1 MAMDIFLIIV
11 VSLIALFVSYYRFFK
26 FSLVNDLNGHSKI
39 AETKLGPIEYKI
51 IGDKGPVLMS
61 IHGSPGGHDQNI
73 ISSDAF
79 RILILSRPGYLR
91 TPLGVGQTPAEQAT
105 AYSELLDV
113 LGIQKVVVMGI
124 SGGGP
129 SSMEF
134 AAKFPEKTL
143 GLIAFEAV
151 SYSED
156 YANKFPD
163 DESMMNG
170 SDFSMWAGL
179 YSMSFLGTK
188 KKAAMM
194 LPNPKNRIRLTSNP
208 KNVAKLKSMEWS
220 IWPMS
225 LRREGVVNDYQ
236 QFANLSIPFEKINAP
251 TLAIHGN
258 EDINVD
264 LAHARE
270 LIQKVQGS
278 ELRIIDEGDHMMMFT
293 HAEEIDSLI
302 KEFVLRV
309 SNDQTLT

>member
-1 MAMDIFLIIV
+1 MDIFLIII
-11 VSLIALFVSYYRFFK
+11 VSLIALFLSYYWFFK
-26 FSLVNDLNGHSKI
+26 FSLVNKLNGNSKI
-39 AETKLGPIEYKI
+39 AETKFGPIEYKM
-51 IGDKGPVLMS
+51 IGDKGPILMS

-105 AYSELLDV
+105 AYSELLEV

-156 YANKFPD
+156 YENKFPD

-170 SDFSMWAGL
+170 SDFIMWAGL
-179 YSMSFLGTK
+179 YYMSFLGTK

-220 IWPMS
+220 IWLMS
-225 LRREGVVNDYQ
+225 LRREGLVNDYQ
-236 QFANLSIPFEKINAP
+236 QFANLSIPFEKIKVP

-258 EDINVD
+258 EDVNVD
-264 LAHARE
+264 LSHAKE
-270 LIQKVQGS
+270 LIDKVQGS
-278 ELRIIDEGDHMMMFT
+278 ELKIIDEGDHMMMFT
-293 HAEEIDSLI
+293 HSEEIDSLI
-302 KEFVLRV
+302 KEFILRV
-309 SNDQTLT
+309 SNNQT

>member
-1 MAMDIFLIIV
+1 MAMDVFLIIF

-51 IGDKGPVLMS
+51 IGDKGPILMS

-91 TPLGVGQTPAEQAT
+91 TPLGVGKTPAEQAT

>member
-1 MAMDIFLIIV
+1 MDIFLIIV
-11 VSLIALFVSYYRFFK
+11 ASLITLFLSYYWFFK
-26 FSLVNDLNGHSKI
+26 FSLLNKLKGNSKI
-39 AETKLGPIEYKI
+39 VETKLGPIEYKM

-61 IHGSPGGHDQNI
+61 IHGSPGGYDQNI
-73 ISSDAF
+73 LSSDAF

-91 TPLGVGQTPAEQAT
+91 TPLSVGQTAAEQAT
-105 AYSELLDV
+105 AYSELLEV

-156 YANKFPD
+156 YTNKFPE
-163 DESMMNG
+163 DESMLNG

-179 YSMSFLGTK
+179 YYMSFLGAK

-194 LPNPKNRIRLTSNP
+194 LPNTKNRIRLISNP

-225 LRREGVVNDYQ
+225 LRREGVANDYQ
-236 QFANLSIPFEKINAP
+236 QFVNLSIPFEKINVP

-264 LAHARE
+264 LSHAKE
-270 LIQKVQGS
+270 VIEKVQGS
-278 ELRIIDEGDHMMMFT
+278 ELKIIDEGDHMMMFT
-293 HAEEIDSLI
+293 HSEEIDSLI

-309 SNDQTLT
+309 SNNQP

>member
-51 IGDKGPVLMS
+51 IGDKGPILMS

-79 RILILSRPGYLR
+79 RIRILSRPGYLR
-91 TPLGVGQTPAEQAT
+91 TPLGVGKTPAEQAT

>member
-1 MAMDIFLIIV
+1 MAMDVFLIIV

-51 IGDKGPVLMS
+51 IGDKGPILMS

-91 TPLGVGQTPAEQAT
+91 TPLGVGKTPAEQAT

-170 SDFSMWAGL
+170 SDFSMWAQL
-179 YSMSFLGTK
+179 YFMSFLGTK

-251 TLAIHGN
+251 TLVIHGN

-264 LAHARE
+264 LSSCKRAY
-270 LIQKVQGS
+270 S
-278 ELRIIDEGDHMMMFT
+278 ERYK
-293 HAEEIDSLI
+293 AQS
-302 KEFVLRV
+302 
-309 SNDQTLT
+309 

>member
-51 IGDKGPVLMS
+51 IGDKGPILMS

-91 TPLGVGQTPAEQAT
+91 TPLGVGKTPAEQAT

>member
-1 MAMDIFLIIV
+1 MAMDVFLIIV

-51 IGDKGPVLMS
+51 IGDKGPILMS

-170 SDFSMWAGL
+170 SDFSMWAQL
-179 YSMSFLGTK
+179 YFMSFLGTK

-236 QFANLSIPFEKINAP
+236 HFANLSIPFEKINAP
-251 TLAIHGN
+251 TLVIHGN

>member
-1 MAMDIFLIIV
+1 MDIFLIIV
-11 VSLIALFVSYYRFFK
+11 ASLITLFLSYYWFFK
-26 FSLVNDLNGHSKI
+26 FSLLNKLKGNSKI
-39 AETKLGPIEYKI
+39 VETKLGPIEYKM

-61 IHGSPGGHDQNI
+61 IHGSPGGYDQNI
-73 ISSDAF
+73 LSSDAF

-91 TPLGVGQTPAEQAT
+91 TPLSVGQTAAEQAT
-105 AYSELLDV
+105 AYSELLEA

-156 YANKFPD
+156 YTNKFPE
-163 DESMMNG
+163 DESMLNG

-179 YSMSFLGTK
+179 YYMSFLGAK

-194 LPNPKNRIRLTSNP
+194 LPNTKNRIRLISNP

-225 LRREGVVNDYQ
+225 LRREGVANDYQ
-236 QFANLSIPFEKINAP
+236 QFVNLSIPFEKINVP

-264 LAHARE
+264 LSHAKE
-270 LIQKVQGS
+270 VIEKVQGS
-278 ELRIIDEGDHMMMFT
+278 ELKIIDEGDHMMMFT
-293 HAEEIDSLI
+293 HSEEIDSLI

-309 SNDQTLT
+309 SNNQP

>member
-1 MAMDIFLIIV
+1 MDIFLIIV
-11 VSLIALFVSYYRFFK
+11 ASLIALLLSYYWFFK
-26 FSLVNDLNGHSKI
+26 FSLLNKLKGNSKI
-39 AETKLGPIEYKI
+39 AETKLGPIEYKM

-61 IHGSPGGHDQNI
+61 VHGSPGGYDQNI
-73 ISSDAF
+73 LSSDAF
-79 RILILSRPGYLR
+79 RILMLSRPGYLR
-91 TPLGVGQTPAEQAT
+91 TPLSVGQTAAEQAT
-105 AYSELLDV
+105 AYSELLEV

-179 YSMSFLGTK
+179 YYMSFLGIK
-188 KKAAMM
+188 KKADMM

-293 HAEEIDSLI
+293 HTEEIDSLI

>member
-1 MAMDIFLIIV
+1 MAMDVFLIIV
-11 VSLIALFVSYYRFFK
+11 VSLIALFVSYYRLFK

-51 IGDKGPVLMS
+51 IGDKGPILMS

-91 TPLGVGQTPAEQAT
+91 TPLGVGKTPAEQAT

>member
-11 VSLIALFVSYYRFFK
+11 VSLIALFVSYYQFFK
-26 FSLVNDLNGHSKI
+26 FSLVNDLNSHSKI

-51 IGDKGPVLMS
+51 IGDKGPILMS

-91 TPLGVGQTPAEQAT
+91 TPLGVGKTPAEQAT

-170 SDFSMWAGL
+170 SDFSMWAQL
-179 YSMSFLGTK
+179 YFMSFLGTK

-302 KEFVLRV
+302 KEFILRV
-309 SNDQTLT
+309 SNNQT

>member
-1 MAMDIFLIIV
+1 MAMDVFLIIF

-51 IGDKGPVLMS
+51 IGDKGPILMS

-91 TPLGVGQTPAEQAT
+91 TPLGVGKTPAEQAT

-170 SDFSMWAGL
+170 SDFSMWAQL
-179 YSMSFLGTK
+179 YFMSFLGTK

-251 TLAIHGN
+251 TLVIHGN

>member
-1 MAMDIFLIIV
+1 MEIFLIIV
-11 VSLIALFVSYYRFFK
+11 VSLIALFLSYYRFFK
-26 FSLVNDLNGHSKI
+26 FSLVNKLNGNSKL
-39 AETKLGPIEYKI
+39 AETKLGPIEYKM

-91 TPLGVGQTPAEQAT
+91 TPLDVGQTPAEQAT
-105 AYSELLDV
+105 AYSELLDA

-143 GLIAFEAV
+143 GLVAFEAV

-163 DESMMNG
+163 DESMMSG

-179 YSMSFLGTK
+179 YYMSFLGIK
-188 KKAAMM
+188 KKADMM

-225 LRREGVVNDYQ
+225 LRREGMANDYQ

-258 EDINVD
+258 EDTNVD
-264 LAHARE
+264 LSHAKE

-278 ELRIIDEGDHMMMFT
+278 ELKIIDEGDHMMMFT

-302 KEFVLRV
+302 KEFILRV
-309 SNDQTLT
+309 SNNQT

>member
-51 IGDKGPVLMS
+51 IGDKGPILMS

-79 RILILSRPGYLR
+79 RILILSRPGYSR
-91 TPLGVGQTPAEQAT
+91 TPLGVGKTPAEQAT

>member
-1 MAMDIFLIIV
+1 MDIFLIIV
-11 VSLIALFVSYYRFFK
+11 ASLIALLLSYYWFFK
-26 FSLVNDLNGHSKI
+26 FSLLNKLKGNSKI
-39 AETKLGPIEYKI
+39 AETKLGPIEYKM

-61 IHGSPGGHDQNI
+61 IHGSPGGYDQNI
-73 ISSDAF
+73 LSSDAF

-91 TPLGVGQTPAEQAT
+91 TPLSVGQTAGEQAT
-105 AYSELLDV
+105 AYSELLEV

-156 YANKFPD
+156 YANKFPE
-163 DESMMNG
+163 DESMLNG

-179 YSMSFLGTK
+179 YYMSFLGAK

-194 LPNPKNRIRLTSNP
+194 LPNLKNRMRLTSNP

-225 LRREGVVNDYQ
+225 LRREGVANDYQ
-236 QFANLSIPFEKINAP
+236 QFVDLSIPFEKINVP

-264 LAHARE
+264 LSHARKVIE
-270 LIQKVQGS
+270 KVQGS
-278 ELRIIDEGDHMMMFT
+278 ELKIIDEGDHMMMFT
-293 HAEEIDSLI
+293 HSEEIDSLI
-302 KEFVLRV
+302 KEFILRV
-309 SNDQTLT
+309 SNNQP

>member
-11 VSLIALFVSYYRFFK
+11 VSLIALLVSYYRFFK

-51 IGDKGPVLMS
+51 IGDKGPILMS

-91 TPLGVGQTPAEQAT
+91 TPLGVGKTPAEQAT

>member
-1 MAMDIFLIIV
+1 MDIFLIIV
-11 VSLIALFVSYYRFFK
+11 VSLVALFLSYYWFFK
-26 FSLVNDLNGHSKI
+26 FSLLNKLNGNSKI
-39 AETKLGPIEYKI
+39 AETKLGPIEYKM
-51 IGDKGPVLMS
+51 IGDKGPILMS
-61 IHGSPGGHDQNI
+61 IHGSPGGYDQNI

-113 LGIQKVVVMGI
+113 LDIQKVVVMGI

-251 TLAIHGN
+251 TLVIHGN

>member
-1 MAMDIFLIIV
+1 M
-11 VSLIALFVSYYRFFK
+11 
-26 FSLVNDLNGHSKI
+26 
-39 AETKLGPIEYKI
+39 

-61 IHGSPGGHDQNI
+61 VHGSPGGYDQNI
-73 ISSDAF
+73 LSSDAF

-91 TPLGVGQTPAEQAT
+91 TPLSVGQTAAEQAT
-105 AYSELLDV
+105 AYSELLEV
-113 LGIQKVVVMGI
+113 LDIQQVVVMGI

-156 YANKFPD
+156 YTNKFPE
-163 DESMMNG
+163 DESMLNR
-170 SDFSMWAGL
+170 SDFSMWVGL
-179 YSMSFLGTK
+179 YYMSFLGAK

-194 LPNPKNRIRLTSNP
+194 LPNPKNRVRLTSNP

-225 LRREGVVNDYQ
+225 LRREGVANDYQ
-236 QFANLSIPFEKINAP
+236 QFVNLSIPFEKINVP

-264 LAHARE
+264 LSHAKE
-270 LIQKVQGS
+270 VIEKVQGS
-278 ELRIIDEGDHMMMFT
+278 DLKIIDEGDHMMMFT
-293 HAEEIDSLI
+293 HSEEIDYLI
-302 KEFVLRV
+302 KEFILRV
-309 SNDQTLT
+309 SNNQS

>member
-1 MAMDIFLIIV
+1 
-11 VSLIALFVSYYRFFK
+11 
-26 FSLVNDLNGHSKI
+26 
-39 AETKLGPIEYKI
+39 
-51 IGDKGPVLMS
+51 
-61 IHGSPGGHDQNI
+61 
-73 ISSDAF
+73 
-79 RILILSRPGYLR
+79 
-91 TPLGVGQTPAEQAT
+91 
-105 AYSELLDV
+105 
-113 LGIQKVVVMGI
+113 
-124 SGGGP
+124 
-129 SSMEF
+129 MEF
-134 AAKFPEKTL
+134 AAKFPKKTL

-179 YSMSFLGTK
+179 YYMSFLGTK

-236 QFANLSIPFEKINAP
+236 HFANLSIPFEKINAP
-251 TLAIHGN
+251 TLVIHGN

-264 LAHARE
+264 LSHAKE
-270 LIQKVQGS
+270 LIEKVQGS

-293 HAEEIDSLI
+293 HTEEIDSLI

>member
-1 MAMDIFLIIV
+1 MAMDVFLIIF

-51 IGDKGPVLMS
+51 IGDKGPILMS

-91 TPLGVGQTPAEQAT
+91 TPLGVGKTPAEQAT

-236 QFANLSIPFEKINAP
+236 HFANLSIPFEKINAP

>member
-1 MAMDIFLIIV
+1 MDIFLIIV
-11 VSLIALFVSYYRFFK
+11 VSLIALFLSYYWFFK
-26 FSLVNDLNGHSKI
+26 FSLLNKLKGNSKI
-39 AETKLGPIEYKI
+39 AETKLGPIEYKM

-61 IHGSPGGHDQNI
+61 IHGSPGGYDQNI
-73 ISSDAF
+73 LSSDAF

-91 TPLGVGQTPAEQAT
+91 TPLSVGQTAAEQAT
-105 AYSELLDV
+105 AYSELLEV

-156 YANKFPD
+156 YANKFPE
-163 DESMMNG
+163 DESMLNG

-179 YSMSFLGTK
+179 YYMSFLGAK

-194 LPNPKNRIRLTSNP
+194 LPNPKNRMRLTSNP

-225 LRREGVVNDYQ
+225 LRREGVANDYQ
-236 QFANLSIPFEKINAP
+236 QFVDLSIPFEKINVP

-264 LAHARE
+264 LSHARKVIE
-270 LIQKVQGS
+270 KVQGS
-278 ELRIIDEGDHMMMFT
+278 ELKIIDEGDHMMMFT
-293 HAEEIDSLI
+293 HSEEIDSLI
-302 KEFVLRV
+302 KEFILRV
-309 SNDQTLT
+309 SNNQP

>member
-1 MAMDIFLIIV
+1 MDIFLIIV
-11 VSLIALFVSYYRFFK
+11 VSLVVLFLSYYWFFK
-26 FSLVNDLNGHSKI
+26 FSLLNKLNGNSKI
-39 AETKLGPIEYKI
+39 AETKLGPIEYKM
-51 IGDKGPVLMS
+51 IGDKGPILMS
-61 IHGSPGGHDQNI
+61 IHGSPGGYDQNI

-134 AAKFPEKTL
+134 DAKFPEKTL

-170 SDFSMWAGL
+170 SDFSMWAQL
-179 YSMSFLGTK
+179 YLASFLGTK

-225 LRREGVVNDYQ
+225 LRREGVVNDYLH
-236 QFANLSIPFEKINAP
+236 FANLSIPFEKINAP

-264 LAHARE
+264 LSHAKE
-270 LIQKVQGS
+270 LIQKVKGS
-278 ELRIIDEGDHMMMFT
+278 ELKIIDEGDHMMMFT

-302 KEFVLRV
+302 KEFILRV
-309 SNDQTLT
+309 SNNQT

>member
-1 MAMDIFLIIV
+1 MDIFLIIV
-11 VSLIALFVSYYRFFK
+11 ASLIALLLSYYWFFK
-26 FSLVNDLNGHSKI
+26 FSLLNKLKGNSKI
-39 AETKLGPIEYKI
+39 AKTKLGPIEYKM

-61 IHGSPGGHDQNI
+61 VHGSPGGYDQNI
-73 ISSDAF
+73 LSSGAF
-79 RILILSRPGYLR
+79 RILMLSRPGYLR
-91 TPLGVGQTPAEQAT
+91 TPLSVGQTAGEQAT
-105 AYSELLDV
+105 AYSELLEV

-156 YANKFPD
+156 YANKFPE
-163 DESMMNG
+163 DESMLNG

-179 YSMSFLGTK
+179 YYMSFLGAK

-194 LPNPKNRIRLTSNP
+194 LPNLKNRMRLISNP

-225 LRREGVVNDYQ
+225 LRREGVANDYQ
-236 QFANLSIPFEKINAP
+236 QFVDLSIPFEKINVP

-264 LAHARE
+264 LSHARKVIE
-270 LIQKVQGS
+270 NVQGS
-278 ELRIIDEGDHMMMFT
+278 ELKIIDEGDHMMMFT
-293 HAEEIDSLI
+293 HSEEIDSLI
-302 KEFVLRV
+302 KEFILRV
-309 SNDQTLT
+309 SNNQP

>member
-1 MAMDIFLIIV
+1 MVMNIFLIIV
-11 VSLIALFVSYYRFFK
+11 VSLITLFLSYYWFFK
-26 FSLVNDLNGHSKI
+26 FSLVNELNGNSKI
-39 AETKLGPIEYKI
+39 AETKLGPIEYKM
-51 IGDKGPVLMS
+51 IGDNGPILMN
-61 IHGSPGGHDQNI
+61 IHGSPGGHDQNP

-79 RILILSRPGYLR
+79 RVLTLSRPGYLR
-91 TPLGVGQTPAEQAT
+91 TPLAVGKTPAEQAT
-105 AYSELLDV
+105 AYSELLEV
-113 LGIQKVVVMGI
+113 LDIQKVVVMGI

-134 AAKFPEKTL
+134 AARFPEKTL
-143 GLIAFEAV
+143 GLIALEAV

-156 YANKFPD
+156 YAKD
-163 DESMMNG
+163 DEAIMNN
-170 SDFSMWAGL
+170 SDFRMWIQL

-188 KKAAMM
+188 KLAAMM
-194 LPNPKNRIRLTSNP
+194 LPNRKNRVRLTSNS
-208 KNVAKLKSMEWS
+208 KNVARLKTIVWS

-225 LRREGVVNDYQ
+225 LRREGMVNDFQ
-236 QFANLSIPFEKINAP
+236 QFTNLSMPFEKINAP

-293 HAEEIDSLI
+293 HTEEIDSLI

-309 SNDQTLT
+309 SNSQTLT

>member
-51 IGDKGPVLMS
+51 IGDKGPILMS

-170 SDFSMWAGL
+170 SDFSMWAQL
-179 YSMSFLGTK
+179 YFMSFLGTK

-236 QFANLSIPFEKINAP
+236 HFANLSIPFEKINAP
-251 TLAIHGN
+251 TLVIHGN

>member
-1 MAMDIFLIIV
+1 MALDIFLIIV

-51 IGDKGPVLMS
+51 IGDKGPILMS

-91 TPLGVGQTPAEQAT
+91 TPLGVGKTPAEQAT

>member
-1 MAMDIFLIIV
+1 MAMDVFLIIV

-51 IGDKGPVLMS
+51 IGDKGPILMS

-91 TPLGVGQTPAEQAT
+91 TPLGVGKTPAEQAT

-170 SDFSMWAGL
+170 SDFSMWAQL
-179 YSMSFLGTK
+179 YFMSFLGTK

-251 TLAIHGN
+251 TLVIHGN

>member
-1 MAMDIFLIIV
+1 MGIFLIIV

-51 IGDKGPVLMS
+51 IGDKGPILMS
-61 IHGSPGGHDQNI
+61 IHGSPGGYDQNI

-170 SDFSMWAGL
+170 SDLSMWAGL
-179 YSMSFLGTK
+179 YYMSFLDTK

-225 LRREGVVNDYQ
+225 LRRGGVANDYQ

-264 LAHARE
+264 LSHAKE
-270 LIQKVQGS
+270 LIEKVQGS
-278 ELRIIDEGDHMMMFT
+278 ELKIIDEGDHMMMFT
-293 HAEEIDSLI
+293 HSEEIDSLI
-302 KEFVLRV
+302 KEFILRV
-309 SNDQTLT
+309 SNNQT